1 MTKSHRMRLALVAAL
16 RVAACRDSSSKE
28 KARKECLEHLRA
40 SLRPV
45 AAERV

>member
-1 MTKSHRMRLALVAAL
+1 MTKSQHMRMAMVAAL
-16 RVAACRDSSSKE
+16 RVAACRDYSSKE